1 MSAKKNPRST
11 FHRGRSTQ
19 HQSVRWLRA
28 GVLAAGL
35 GAAIAGGNAAMANAT
50 PDAGGADAGPTA
62 PHLRLQS
69 ALPSRP
75 HRLASA
81 IADAVSS
88 AVEHSHPFGS
98 AVSLSPKPPRVVGKS
113 ATALLNTSQS
123 HSGATGSVAAFAAA
137 SSTAL
142 VSTAP
147 AAPTAPRH
155 PILEAVEQAFADIRR
170 KSGLTAIQPTASPK
184 LAGENPQ
191 SGKVTGNLNASD
203 TAGDKLT
210 YMVTSAPKDGS
221 VSVNPDG
228 SFTYTPDTKWAHSGG
243 GTDDFTVTIADDS
256 SPLGQF
262 AIRPHTTTEDI
273 PVTIAPTNTAPV
285 ISVQQVSGPDSAGR
299 IGYDVSASDI
309 DGDPVSQG
317 VTALPQH
324 GQLVIGQGPT
334 YVYQPDLAY
343 EHTLDPTKTYN
354 DSFTVAAS
362 DDHGGSTSDEVKPVI
377 GYHDYAPVS
386 AAAPD
391 VAGPDPATGAVTI
404 TAHFTDEDNDALTYT
419 VSDPGKGDVVDNH
432 DGTFTYTPTDP
443 ARAAAGAAGATAA
456 DKADAF
462 TITADDGYA
471 SSAAIP
477 VSVVVA
483 PPPPTY
489 TVTHITIGGNP
500 KAVALNANGSLLYA
514 TNGQTV
520 TVIDTKTGTTVG
532 QPIDVGGSA
541 DAITVDKF
549 TGTIYVT
556 NPDQF
561 TVTAIDPDTHQTT
574 PISLGLGVDPTS
586 VVVGGDGNVYVGDVA
601 PGSGGVTVIN
611 GADVTATPTRIE
623 VIGNP
628 IAEAATTAHG
638 FYVVDVVDD
647 FHGVSPILS
656 SGGGQAYFGGDLSLG
671 GLPDSIAI
679 GKGGYLYIANA
690 AINAVQVVDPNYT
703 TVATIPVGT
712 DPFGVAANSDGT
724 KIYVANSLSNSVSV
738 IDASDPGNPTVVATI
753 QNVGNGPDGM
763 AVSADGTKVYVAD
776 IGGGTI
782 SVISIPVEG
791 V

>member
-1 MSAKKNPRST
+1 MGKPAVT
-11 FHRGRSTQ
+11 
-19 HQSVRWLRA
+19 
-28 GVLAAGL
+28 
-35 GAAIAGGNAAMANAT
+35 
-50 PDAGGADAGPTA
+50 
-62 PHLRLQS
+62 
-69 ALPSRP
+69 LPS
-75 HRLASA
+75 
-81 IADAVSS
+81 V
-88 AVEHSHPFGS
+88 VETRFG
-98 AVSLSPKPPRVVGKS
+98 
-113 ATALLNTSQS
+113 ATA
-123 HSGATGSVAAFAAA
+123 SVSA
-137 SSTAL
+137 SSSAL
-142 VSTAP
+142 VSRTP

-155 PILEAVEQAFADIRR
+155 PILEAVEQAFADVRR
-170 KSGLTAIQPTASPK
+170 KSGLTAIQPTASPE

-191 SGKVTGNLNASD
+191 SGKVSGNLNASD

-210 YMVTSAPKDGS
+210 YTVTSDPTNGS

-228 SFTYTPDTKWAHSGG
+228 SFTYTPNATWAHSTG

-256 SPLGQF
+256 SPLGQY

-273 PVTIAPTNTAPV
+273 PVTIHARRTCTV
-285 ISVQQVSGPDSAGR
+285 ISVQQVSGPDSTGQ
-299 IGYDVSASDI
+299 IGYNVSASDA

-317 VTALPQH
+317 VTTLPQH

-334 YVYQPDLAY
+334 YLYKPDLAY

-354 DSFTVAAS
+354 DSFTVVAS

-377 GYHDYAPVS
+377 GYHDYAPVN

-391 VAGPDPATGAVTI
+391 VTDPDSTTGSVTI
-404 TAHFTDEDNDALTYT
+404 TTHFTDQDNDALSYT
-419 VSDPGKGDVVDNH
+419 VSDPRKGAVVDNH
-432 DGTFTYTPTDP
+432 DGTFTYTPNDP
-443 ARAAAGAAGATAA
+443 ARATAGAAGATAA

-462 TITADDGYA
+462 TITASDGYA
-471 SSAAIP
+471 SSAAVP

-489 TVTHITIGGNP
+489 TVSHITIGGNP

-520 TVIDTKTGTTVG
+520 TVIDTKTGSIVG

-628 IAEAATTAHG
+628 IAEAATTANG
-638 FYVVDVVDD
+638 FYTVDVVDD
-647 FHGVSPILS
+647 FHGVE
-656 SGGGQAYFGGDLSLG
+656 
-671 GLPDSIAI
+671 PDT
-679 GKGGYLYIANA
+679 L
-690 AINAVQVVDPNYT
+690 
-703 TVATIPVGT
+703 VGRRA
-712 DPFGVAANSDGT
+712 GVFWRR
-724 KIYVANSLSNSVSV
+724 SLSGWTSRLHRDRQGRLPLRSQRR
-738 IDASDPGNPTVVATI
+738 DQRRPGRR
-753 QNVGNGPDGM
+753 
-763 AVSADGTKVYVAD
+763 S
-776 IGGGTI
+776 
-782 SVISIPVEG
+782 
-791 V
+791 